1 MGMVIHQ
8 NVASFNRMLT
18 TFAQESGWTMEY
30 AALREAALM
39 CRDAI
44 IFTPPFGEG
53 GGKGETKQAE
63 LQGKR
68 AVARD
73 INKLFVAVND
83 KGRVAG
89 AMLLN
94 NIAAS
99 AKNGDFAS
107 FQIAKKAAQEKVANF
122 DNPIINKIVADND
135 ALRAYSKAKN
145 FFNTTSLRMGN
156 NVVEDL
162 APIHRRYKYTNRQG
176 KTRIIRHQ
184 GDYLGKFLVKSKS
197 DLNAYIKEQQN
208 LVGKLKSGW
217 WNVMQALPKPKK
229 KGVEQN
235 FGRKGVAAY
244 VKKFPGNSTHKL
256 YASAKAVSLSFS
268 NMIGN
273 AGEKATANNVEGMVY
288 SNAVLRMGRDL
299 EQLLNRDVSDF
310 NSGRK
315 R

>member
-8 NVASFNRMLT
+8 NVASFNKALST
-18 TFAQESGWTMEY
+18 IAKEFGYTIEY

-44 IFTPPFGEG
+44 IFTPPFADG
-53 GGKGETKQAE
+53 GGQGQTKQAE

-73 INKLFVAVND
+73 INKLFVAIND

-94 NIAAS
+94 NLASS

-135 ALRAYSKAKN
+135 ALRAYSKAQN

-156 NVVEDL
+156 KVVEDI
-162 APIHRRYKYTNRQG
+162 APIHRRYKYISNQG
-176 KTRIIRHQ
+176 KTRIVRHQ

-197 DLNAYIKEQQN
+197 ELNAYIKQQQN

-217 WNVMQALPKPKK
+217 WNVMQTLPKPKK
-229 KGVEQN
+229 KGVDQT

-244 VKKFPGNSTHKL
+244 VKKFPGNNAHKL
-256 YASAKAVSLSFS
+256 YASDKAVSLSFS
-268 NMIGN
+268 NLIGN

-288 SNAVLRMGRDL
+288 SNAVIRMGRDL
-299 EQLLNRDVSDF
+299 EQFLNRDVAGF
-310 NSGRK
+310 NSGRI